1 LATADDLLRGGDL
14 DGARQALVEIV
25 RARPADAEARMFL
38 FQLLALLGEWDKA
51 RRQLDTLAQLSPEA
65 SMLAAAYGQAI
76 DAEGVRAAFFNDGGG
91 EVHIHGSGQGGGSPW
106 LTDLAESLSH
116 FATGNADAGDAARER
131 AFEAAPDRPGTIDGT
146 AFDWLADADGR
157 FGPAL
162 EAIIGGRWGIVGFDQ
177 IASIK
182 STGARDLRDII
193 WYPVQIMF
201 TAGQSVAAML
211 PARYPLSEASPDPM
225 VRLARTTTWHDAP
238 SGEAGLGQRL
248 LGLSD
253 GDERG
258 LIGVR
263 EIVFS

>member
-1 LATADDLLRGGDL
+1 LPTADDLLRGGDL

-76 DAEGVRAAFFNDGGG
+76 DAEGVRAAFFAGGGG
-91 EVHIHGSGQGGGSPW
+91 EVHLHGGGSPW
-106 LTDLAESLSH
+106 LADLAQALSLFSG
-116 FATGNADAGDAARER
+116 GNAAGGDEARER
-131 AFEAAPDRPGTIDGT
+131 AFDAVPDTPGTIDGT
-146 AFDWLADADGR
+146 PFDWIADADGR

-162 EAIIGGRWGIVGFDQ
+162 EAIIGGRWGLVGFDQ
-177 IASIK
+177 ITSIK

-201 TAGQSVAAML
+201 SGDQSVAAML
-211 PARYPLSEASPDPM
+211 PARYPGSETSADPM
-225 VRLARTTTWHDAP
+225 VRLARTTVWDNGP
-238 SGEAGLGQRL
+238 GGEIGFGQRL
-248 LGLSD
+248 LSLSD

-258 LIGVR
+258 LVGVR
-263 EIVFS
+263 EIRFG

>member
-1 LATADDLLRGGDL
+1 LPTADDLLRGGDL
-14 DGARQALVEIV
+14 DGARLALVEIV

-38 FQLLALLGEWDKA
+38 FQLLAILGEWDKA

-76 DAEGVRAAFFNDGGG
+76 DAEGVRATFFAGGG
-91 EVHIHGSGQGGGSPW
+91 GDVHIHGGGSPW
-106 LTDLAESLSH
+106 LTDLAQALSL
-116 FATGNADAGDAARER
+116 FATGDSAGGEAARER
-131 AFEAAPDRPGTIDGT
+131 AFEAVPDTPGTIDGT
-146 AFDWLADADGR
+146 AFDWIADADGR

-177 IASIK
+177 ITSIK
-182 STGARDLRDII
+182 STGARDLRDIV

-211 PARYPLSEASPDPM
+211 PSRYPGSETAADPM
-225 VRLARTTTWHDAP
+225 VRLARTTVWQDGAG
-238 SGEAGLGQRL
+238 GETGLGQRL
-248 LGLSD
+248 LSLSD

-258 LIGVR
+258 LVGVR
-263 EIVFS
+263 EIVFG